1 MNVFGNISE
10 IASLS
15 RADYEKACLEHTDHI
30 YLGNDTV
37 LCKVLTKYKMFVDS
51 KDLGIAPHLMM
62 DGYWESWLTQLL
74 AQTIKPGFTCLDIG
88 ANFGYYSL
96 LMSELCGREGRT
108 ISIEPNPAICELLR
122 STEFLHGWHFEVV
135 QAAMSDK
142 KGEAVLTI
150 TDRELGGGTIKPNE
164 LTKGRTQIRVPTIS
178 VDELVKEKNL
188 SRVDIIKMDVEG
200 VEPLVFAGMQQTIKN
215 NPGIGII
222 IEYSP
227 SIYSDAVDFTDYL
240 FSKFIVHQVK
250 DVDTITLLNAS
261 DKARLLAMTDHT
273 DLFLR
278 PK

>member
-1 MNVFGNISE
+1 MNVFANISE
-10 IASLS
+10 IALLS
-15 RADYEKACLEHTDHI
+15 RGDYERACMEHTDHI

-37 LCKVLTKYKMFVDS
+37 LCKVLTKYKMFVNS
-51 KDLGIAPHLMM
+51 KDHGIAPHLMM

-74 AQTIKPGFTCLDIG
+74 AQIIKPGFVCLDIG

-96 LMSELCGREGRT
+96 LMSELCGHEGRT
-108 ISIEPNPAICELLR
+108 VSIEPNPSICELLR
-122 STEFLHGWHFEVV
+122 STEFLHGWHFEIV
-135 QAAMSDK
+135 QAALSDK

-164 LTKGRTQIRVPTIS
+164 LIAGRTQVRVPTIS
-178 VDELVKEKNL
+178 VDELMKEKNI

-200 VEPLVFAGMQQTIKN
+200 VEPLVFAGMSQTIKS

-222 IEYSP
+222 MEYSP
-227 SIYSDAVDFTDYL
+227 SLYTDATGFTDYL
-240 FSKFIVHQVK
+240 FDEFAVHQVK
-250 DVDTITLLNAS
+250 DVDKMVLLKQS
-261 DKARLLAMTDHT
+261 EKSRLLGLTDHT